1 MFVLTAV
8 EYHNA
13 FTQTGPLLQN
23 MKLTNIVTRDT
34 QTAIVQPVGS
44 TIVTQ
49 IDFKRFALILLGICS
64 MTSMNGKRKRQTP
77 AVVRK
82 VVVY

>member
-1 MFVLTAV
+1 MADEIVLTSSFRTNWMFVLTAV

-44 TIVTQ
+44 TIVT
-49 IDFKRFALILLGICS
+49 
-64 MTSMNGKRKRQTP
+64 
-77 AVVRK
+77 
-82 VVVY
+82 